1 MSAKPAVRVTGAGRR
16 GRLWRAGP
24 AAAGLAAVGLLTVA
38 CSSSPAS
45 PGVASAPSSSASA
58 TPSATSSGSGGLA
71 FAACMRSHGVPN
83 FYYSPGTPPA
93 SSSGAVLSILG
104 HYVTGVNP
112 RTTEFA
118 TASKA
123 CKHLLPGGGGRSAMT
138 QQQINGLLR
147 FAACMRAHGYPD
159 YPDPVVQN
167 GGVIEKPL
175 PGDIDISSPEYQ
187 AAEKTCNAST

>member
-1 MSAKPAVRVTGAGRR
+1 MTKHATARP
-16 GRLWRAGP
+16 GP
-24 AAAGLAAVGLLTVA
+24 AGLRLAGLAAALAAAVTLFAA
-38 CSSSPAS
+38 CGGGSHQGA
-45 PGVASAPSSSASA
+45 ASA
-58 TPSATSSGSGGLA
+58 GQGRVQQLDE
-71 FAACMRSHGVPN
+71 FAQCMRSHGVPN